1 MAFDYHPQLTQALC
15 TAWKT
20 TTPMPSAQA
29 HPPDSDE
36 AAYHVQRQVADHL
49 GWFTDNRPRA
59 WKVGGSMAHPTA
71 APIADA
77 HLASSPFHLKSTSAH
92 TMIGIEAEL
101 AVRLGAPLEAGAD
114 TQHIRAAI
122 DRVVPAIEICDV
134 RALGWPALSAP
145 FLLADQQMN
154 RCLILGRD
162 GADTWH
168 PALTETS
175 ASLMIHHDVIRQGA
189 GCHPLG
195 DPLALIPWLAQH
207 AATFYPPGL
216 AAGDW
221 ITTGTWLGLYEA
233 RQGDSVCVRFSGLGD
248 VHCHID

>member
-1 MAFDYHPQLTQALC
+1 MTFKHYPQLTQALC
-15 TAWKT
+15 TAWET
-20 TTPMPSAQA
+20 GRPMPCGQA
-29 HPPDSDE
+29 NQPASDE
-36 AAYHVQRQVADHL
+36 DAYHVQQQVAEYFD
-49 GWFTDNRPRA
+49 WFRGSKPRA

-77 HLASSPFHLKSTSAH
+77 HLVSSSFRLDSTSAH

-101 AVRLGAPLEAGAD
+101 AVRLCAPLEAGAD
-114 TQHIRAAI
+114 AQSVRAAI

-134 RALGWPALSAP
+134 RAFGWPALSEH

-154 RCLILGRD
+154 RCLILGND
-162 GADTWH
+162 GADKWH
-168 PALTETS
+168 PALAEAD
-175 ASLMIHHDVIRQGA
+175 ASLMIHHDLVHQGK

-216 AAGDW
+216 TAGDW

-248 VHCHID
+248 VHCQID